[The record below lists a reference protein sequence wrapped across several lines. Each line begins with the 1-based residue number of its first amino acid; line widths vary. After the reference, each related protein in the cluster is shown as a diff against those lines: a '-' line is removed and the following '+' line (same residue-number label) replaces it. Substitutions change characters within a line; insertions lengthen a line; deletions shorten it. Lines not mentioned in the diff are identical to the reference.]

1 MMSVARLRQLASTH
15 AGVVLAFA
23 GATAFSAKAILVKL
37 CYRYG
42 TDAETVLMFR
52 MLFALP
58 FFLLMGWWAQR
69 GKSPLRQNDYWQAV
83 GVGVLGYYLAS
94 YLDFLGLQFVT
105 ASLERLIL
113 YLNPTMVLILG
124 WLLYGRR
131 IGLWQAA
138 GMAISYAGVLAV
150 FAQELGL
157 QGDAVGLGAILVFGA
172 ALSYALYMVLGE
184 GVIKKLGSLR
194 MAGVATSTACVLC
207 IAQFLV
213 LRPLSAAN
221 VPVEV
226 VWLSMLNA
234 TLCTA
239 LPVLLILMAIE
250 RVGAALTAQIGMVG
264 PMSTILLG
272 VWLLDEPFNN
282 WVVLGTILVLVG
294 VFAAT
299 RTKGSSA

>member
-1 MMSVARLRQLASTH
+1 MSVIRLEQLSSFH
-15 AGVVLAFA
+15 AGVVLAFV

-42 TDAETVLMFR
+42 VDAETVLMFR

-69 GKSPLRQNDYWQAV
+69 GKSPLRKSDFRQAV

-113 YLNPTMVLILG
+113 YLNPTMVLVLG

-131 IGLWQAA
+131 ITLWQTV

-150 FAQELGL
+150 FAQEVGL
-157 QGDAVGLGAILVFGA
+157 QGDAVGLGALLVFGA

-184 GVIKKLGSLR
+184 GVIQKLGSLR

-207 IAQFLV
+207 IVQFLL
-213 LRPLSAAN
+213 LRPLSAAD
-221 VPVEV
+221 VPAEV
-226 VWLSMLNA
+226 VWLSVLNA

-272 VWLLDEPFNN
+272 VWLLGEPFNL
-282 WVVLGTILVLVG
+282 WIVLGTALVLVG

-299 RTKGSSA
+299 RSGNRR